1 MRVQPRQ
8 AFNALPRLLAGL
20 VAIMTAAACSGG
32 GGGSGENSGNS
43 GNLMGPSPM
52 SPPGPSGPFD
62 RDPAFPEVWT
72 INAFDGQSYEF
83 KTNCVGMFVA
93 LETCFLWDL
102 TAVVVEAP
110 GGQRYELNK
119 DFNVQAFSGEVT
131 RRWVLY
137 GPSGAGL
144 PAPGDYRFL
153 YYQDGEVA
161 LTQVVAY
168 TSSIVAYPT
177 RILWSRDGNDFAV
190 QWTPPAGAAPGMSYK
205 VLLFPDGG
213 EVISTLLAWDVSSAR
228 LADVPLADGA
238 TGTLNVA
245 IYWEGGFAPSEYLPF
260 TW

>member
-1 MRVQPRQ
+1 
-8 AFNALPRLLAGL
+8 
-20 VAIMTAAACSGG
+20 
-32 GGGSGENSGNS
+32 
-43 GNLMGPSPM
+43 M
-52 SPPGPSGPFD
+52 SPPGPSGPRD
-62 RDPAFPEVWT
+62 RDPAFPEVWAM
-72 INAFDGQSYEF
+72 NAFDGQSYEF
-83 KTNCVGMFVA
+83 KTNCVGTFMA

-153 YYQDGEVA
+153 YYQGGDVV
-161 LTQVVAY
+161 LTQVVSY

-177 RILWSRDGNDFAV
+177 GILWSRDGNDVAV

-213 EVISTLLAWDVSSAR
+213 EVISALLDWDVSSAR

-245 IYWEGGFAPSEYLPF
+245 IYWEGGFAPSEYLSF